1 MIPTDVNLSNDVIFW
16 LNAQGQFIF
25 NSGSLCRLSGYS
37 SEELDHRFICDLVP
51 TFTPG
56 EFKQLWA
63 LTTDGQVLSGEI
75 SLLRKDQ
82 AQVSIESVIT
92 KVKFDGN
99 ELICGIFKDLSEL
112 KKQNEIIQL
121 SYHTLSQTHE
131 MIYWLRR
138 DGSFRYFNDA
148 FCRQLGYSR
157 EEVEQMR
164 ELDFYPK
171 LSPEK
176 YESDWASIQA
186 GQALSGEFDILRKEG
201 MTMPIEGSFSII
213 EFAGE
218 ELILGIL
225 RDISER
231 RQREAALQRQLEE
244 NERLRKQLENENILL
259 KEEINL
265 KHSFGNIIS
274 NSPTY
279 RGVLQRVEQVAETD
293 ATVLILGETGT
304 GKELLAKAIHQL
316 SSRVERPLIKI
327 NCGALPEYL
336 TESELFGHE
345 KGAFTGAF
353 QRKIGRFE
361 AAHRGTLFL
370 DEIAELPLD
379 LQVKLLR
386 VLQEKEFERVGGTE
400 TIKVDVRVIAATNRN
415 LEQRVKEGKFRQD
428 LYYRLNVFPIENI
441 PLRER
446 MEDLPL
452 LVRHFVEKFNI
463 HLGKNV
469 EEIPQHT
476 IRELMRYDFPG
487 NVRELE
493 NMIERGMILSNG
505 KKLQLDISLRKTEN
519 TDDKSFKSLDE
530 IQRDHILEAL
540 RRTQGRVSGSQGA
553 AVLLKINDKTLTS
566 RMQKLGIT
574 RNDHLK

>member
-1 MIPTDVNLSNDVIFW
+1 MILTDVKLSSDVIFW
-16 LNAQGQFIF
+16 LNAQGQLIF
-25 NSGSLCRLSGYS
+25 SSESMCDLSGYS
-37 SEELDHRFICDLVP
+37 CDELDHMFICDLVP
-51 TFTPG
+51 TFSPQ
-56 EFKQLWA
+56 EFKHLWKMA
-63 LTTDGQVLSGEI
+63 TDGRVLSGEI
-75 SLLRKDQ
+75 SLLRKDR
-82 AQVSIESVIT
+82 ALVSIESVIT
-92 KVKFDGN
+92 KVSFEGN
-99 ELICGIFKDLSEL
+99 EVICGIFKDLSEL

-148 FCRQLGYSR
+148 FCHQLGYSR
-157 EEVEQMR
+157 EEVEQMH
-164 ELDFYPK
+164 ELDFYPR

-201 MTMPIEGSFSII
+201 VTMPIEGSFSII

-225 RDISER
+225 RDITER
-231 RQREAALQRQLEE
+231 KQREAALQRQLEE

-274 NSPTY
+274 NSANY
-279 RGVLQRVEQVAETD
+279 RAVLQRVEQVAETD

-316 SSRVERPLIKI
+316 SSRVDRPLIKI

-452 LVRHFVEKFNI
+452 LIRHFVEKFNV

-505 KKLQLDISLRKTEN
+505 KKLQLDISLRKAEN
-519 TDDKSFKSLDE
+519 TDGRSFKSLDE

-540 RRTQGRVSGSQGA
+540 RRTQGRVSGPQGA
-553 AVLLKINDKTLTS
+553 ATLLKINDKTLTS
-566 RMQKLGIT
+566 RMQKLGIN
-574 RNDHLK
+574 RRDHLA